1 MTTATTNKLP
11 IFLVDTD
18 NPAVTISIS
27 SGTVSQQI
35 FTAGT
40 DGGAITDLAAT
51 NTDSSNAVIIQISIN
66 NGTTSFLIGE
76 ITVPA
81 NAGTDG
87 GTTSAHNL
95 LDPDLIP
102 IIDADGSLILQ
113 SAYILE
119 VNAKSAVSSNI
130 NIVGVGG
137 NY

>member
-11 IFLVDTD
+11 IFLVTTDT
-18 NPAVTISIS
+18 PAVLINVAA
-27 SGTVSQQI
+27 GTTTQQI

-40 DGGAITDLAAT
+40 DGGAITELAAT
-51 NTDSSNAVIIQISIN
+51 NASATTAAVIQIKIN

-76 ITVPA
+76 ITVPS

-87 GTTSAHNL
+87 GTTSTHNL
-95 LDPDLIP
+95 LNSALIP
-102 IIDADGSLILQ
+102 ILDSDGSIILE
-113 SAYILE
+113 ANHIVE
-119 VNAKSAVSSNI
+119 VNAKVAVTADV